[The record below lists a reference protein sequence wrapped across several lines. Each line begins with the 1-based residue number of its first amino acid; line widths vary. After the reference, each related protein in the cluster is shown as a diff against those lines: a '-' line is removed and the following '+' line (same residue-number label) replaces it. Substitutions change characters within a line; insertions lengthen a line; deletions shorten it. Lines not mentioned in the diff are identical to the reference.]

1 MSTHTAATIFYEDI
15 TRDTHYDLGS
25 ILVSDHD
32 ISEFKK
38 QFNPFSRQSR
48 VSSSE
53 RLSAPP
59 VMINALTMRLF
70 ALGFLVNTSAMGAPG
85 LNSVE
90 WFNDL
95 YAGDKVHGRVHVLGK
110 RRSATK
116 PDMGL
121 ITVVIDI
128 TNQDDVLLMRQMN
141 IVLFGCRSAHRGNE
155 DTAQDNKAFGQF
167 PPTQHIDKNALP
179 LDKNEKEA
187 FPISAENYPAAQND
201 LRLGVTYR
209 LGSYHFDRDS
219 MIAFSQQFD
228 PQPFHLSDEAA
239 AKTHFGALA
248 ASGWHTIS
256 AFFRCLDQC
265 QYKEHAPH
273 SHHMI
278 ARGFYNLRWIKPV
291 FAGDDIDYYVKIIAQ
306 NKEALSYRTTR
317 LMRLM
322 AYKKQGDL
330 CLDVY
335 YDFASV

>member
-1 MSTHTAATIFYEDI
+1 MSAHTAATIFYEDI
-15 TRDTHYDLGS
+15 IRDTHYDLGS
-25 ILVSDHD
+25 ILVSNHD
-32 ISEFKK
+32 ISEFKH
-38 QFNPFSRQSR
+38 QFNPFSYQNLATT
-48 VSSSE
+48 SE
-53 RLSAPP
+53 RLSAPS

-90 WFNDL
+90 WLNNL

-110 RRSATK
+110 RRSATR

-128 TNQDDVLLMRQMN
+128 TNQDDALLMRQMN

-167 PPTQHIDKNALP
+167 PPTQHIDKNILP
-179 LDKNEKEA
+179 LDNNEKETR
-187 FPISAENYPAAQND
+187 PLSAGIYPATQND
-201 LRLGVTYR
+201 LRVGVTYR
-209 LGSYHFDRDS
+209 LGSHHFDRDS
-219 MIAFSQQFD
+219 MIAFSQKFD
-228 PQPFHLSDEAA
+228 PQPFHLNDEAA

-256 AFFRCLDQC
+256 AFFRCLDQR
-265 QYKEHAPH
+265 QYKIHTPH
-273 SHHMI
+273 SHNMI
-278 ARGFYNLRWIKPV
+278 SRSFYNLRWVKPV
-291 FAGDDIDYYVKIIAQ
+291 FVGDDIDYYVKIIAQ
-306 NKEALSYRTTR
+306 NKEASSSRTIT

-322 AYKKQGDL
+322 AYKQQGDL